1 MKEPAVKAVPLPKVN
16 VPPTVNPVTAVV
28 ATLPPNVKLPFIVVV
43 PACKTSVPL
52 PLRVRL

>member
-28 ATLPPNVKLPFIVVV
+28 ATLPPKVKLPFIVVV
-43 PACKTSVPL
+43 PACRTSVPL
-52 PLRVRL
+52 PFKVRL

>member
-16 VPPTVNPVTAVV
+16 VPPIVNPVTAVV

>member
-1 MKEPAVKAVPLPKVN
+1 MKDPAVKAVPLPKVN

-28 ATLPPNVKLPFIVVV
+28 ATVPPKVKLPLIVVV
-43 PACKTSVPL
+43 PACRTSVPL